1 MCLQNFHDRRGL
13 MAEITSQD
21 LTHEALLQSIG
32 RMQVGAFRQPA
43 LGGIPLLSKIGQ
55 GESGACYRATHP
67 TLECEVAVKVTPC
80 KPDTRSERFG
90 LFMANAKNAINVE
103 SPRLVKVYEVGTEAD
118 VFFQVMEYV
127 NGRSAQHQLTILRER
142 LKPGMDE
149 VSVLDLCIAACQGLA
164 AAHDAGFIHR
174 DIRPSSIL
182 IPQGEGDTPLYAEA
196 KLADL
201 GLAYNDAAAR
211 ALDGSPAETG
221 TPGFMSP
228 EEAVGS
234 KDISASSDVFSMG
247 ATMYS
252 LLVGQPPFGGPSL
265 SVLLSS
271 TVIHESNDLRTW
283 RPDVSRALARVV
295 EGCLKK
301 NASARFHDGSVLL
314 KALKIACGVH
324 KGTMESQAEAIK
336 EIDALLPSVAK
347 LDPAIKQFLSNAEP
361 MALEPVEVP
370 DASDEKTMIKPMS
383 FAAIT
388 TSQGGDALAEAK
400 RDFEATPVSEVPEAV
415 EISTGGEIWEDPT
428 PAHDIEVPQ
437 QRRSRTVPMMAAA
450 LLLLAVGAGAWQLG
464 FLGGKKKPPVRVV
477 MNSATDPDPLAKEKA
492 EKEAKEKADADKLAA
507 EAEAKA
513 KEDADKVAA
522 EKTKSAKDAEER
534 AIADAKTKAA
544 AAAKAKE
551 DAEAKAKDDADA
563 KLKAEA
569 DAKQKVIQDEVDRQ
583 AAEAA
588 KLKEENE
595 ARAAAAAKVKAE
607 ELERKRIAEAEARA
621 REEQEVNAKALAE
634 KEAAEKK
641 KLALE
646 SKKTDAE
653 KIAAAAASAAAA
665 KAKEDEA
672 ARVAAKAKADQD
684 AIDAKRLADNSKT
697 APTPVPT
704 TPTPLAVTND
714 LPQEV
719 AADLGNGVSMDFVLV
734 SGGTFMMGTDRD
746 ALHELCRK
754 AQADEKD
761 YADEV
766 PAHRVDVA
774 PYYIAKT
781 PVTVAQFRAFVS
793 ATQYRT
799 AAERRGEAYTLVDH
813 AWQLTPGTSWMKP
826 GFPQGED
833 HPVVNLNWRDCNAF
847 SEWAS
852 KQCGKSLRLPSE
864 SEWEYAARGP
874 QNNIYPWGN
883 TWDGRRANHSDQR
896 LHPIGPRGWTYSTS
910 DDGFAFT
917 APVGS
922 FNNRSWC
929 GALDMA
935 GNVFQWCQDA
945 HAEYPQSPNAPEILV
960 DPGDV
965 PANAKRALRGGSYLF
980 RPIDCRS
987 AARRSLSPNA
997 WSYELGMRLA
1007 FTPAK

>member
-1 MCLQNFHDRRGL
+1 

-21 LTHEALLQSIG
+21 LTHESLLQSVG

-43 LGGIPLLSKIGQ
+43 LSGIPLLSKIGQ
-55 GESGACYRATHP
+55 GENGACYRATHP
-67 TLECEVAVKVTPC
+67 TLECEVAVKVLPY
-80 KPDTRSERFG
+80 KADSRSERFG
-90 LFMANAKNAINVE
+90 MFLSNAKSAMSVE
-103 SPRLVKVYEVGTEAD
+103 SPRLVKVYDVGTEAD

-149 VSVLDLCIAACQGLA
+149 VSVLDLAIAATQGLA

-174 DIRPSSIL
+174 DIRPSCIL
-182 IPQGEGDTPLYAEA
+182 IPNGDGDNPLYAEA

-201 GLAYNDAAAR
+201 GLAFNEAAAR
-211 ALDGSPAETG
+211 ALEGSPAETG

-234 KDISASSDVFSMG
+234 KDISAASDVFSMG

-252 LLVGQPPFGGPSL
+252 LLVGQPPFGGPNL
-265 SVLLSS
+265 NVMLSS

-301 NASARFHDGSVLL
+301 NASARFQDASVLL

-324 KGTMESQAEAIK
+324 KGTVEAQAEAIK
-336 EIDALLPSVAK
+336 EIDTLLPSVAK

-361 MALEPVEVP
+361 MMLEPVEP
-370 DASDEKTMIKPMS
+370 IDGDEKTLVRPMS
-383 FAAIT
+383 FPAA
-388 TSQGGDALAEAK
+388 SFAAVNDADAVAP
-400 RDFEATPVSEVPEAV
+400 TEVPEAV
-415 EISTGGEIWEDPT
+415 EITTGGEIWEDPT
-428 PAHDIEVPQ
+428 TAHADVGTPP
-437 QRRSRTVPMMAAA
+437 RRSRTVPLMAAA

-464 FLGGKKKPPVRVV
+464 FLGNLGKKKPPVRVAL
-477 MNSATDPDPLAKEKA
+477 NTTTDDPAAKEKA
-492 EKEAKEKADADKLAA
+492 EKEAKEKADAEAKAKEEADKLAA
-507 EAEAKA
+507 EKENAAKLAEANALAATKAKQEAEAKA
-513 KEDADKVAA
+513 KEDA
-522 EKTKSAKDAEER
+522 
-534 AIADAKTKAA
+534 
-544 AAAKAKE
+544 
-551 DAEAKAKDDADA
+551 EAKLKNDADE

-569 DAKQKVIQDEVDRQ
+569 DAKAKAQEAEVARI
-583 AAEAA
+583 AAEEQ
-588 KLKEENE
+588 KLKEEND
-595 ARAAAAAKVKAE
+595 ARKAAAAKIAAE
-607 ELERKRIAEAEARA
+607 EMERKRIAEAEARA
-621 REEQEVNAKALAE
+621 RTEQDAAAKALAE
-634 KEAAEKK
+634 KQAAEKL
-641 KLALE
+641 KLAQD
-646 SKKTDAE
+646 SHKSDAE
-653 KIAAAAASAAAA
+653 KRAEA
-665 KAKEDEA
+665 KAKADAEA
-672 ARVAAKAKADQD
+672 ARLAEAKAKADQE
-684 AIDAKRLADNSKT
+684 ALEAKRVADNSSKVAANP
-697 APTPVPT
+697 APTN
-704 TPTPLAVTND
+704 VTAD
-714 LPQEV
+714 LPREV
-719 AADLGNGVSMDFVLV
+719 ALDLGNGVSMDFVLV
-734 SGGTFMMGTDRD
+734 PAGAFQMGTDRE

-761 YADEV
+761 YGDEV

-774 PYYIAKT
+774 TCYIAKT

-847 SEWAS
+847 AEWAS
-852 KQCGKSLRLPSE
+852 KQCGKPLRLPAE
-864 SEWEYAARGP
+864 SEWEYAARGA
-874 QNNIYPWGN
+874 QNYIYPWGN

-896 LHPIGPRGWTYSTS
+896 LHPIGPRGWTYSSS

-935 GNVFQWCQDA
+935 GNVFQWCNDA
-945 HAEYPQSPNAPEILV
+945 YSEYPQSPNAPEILV

-980 RPIDCRS
+980 RPIDCRA